1 MTTSATGAGRMTE
14 LPASPW
20 DEQLLA
26 HFEEHVGDEL
36 TLIEEYLGFRDR
48 GPEYVRY
55 LIDLILSDESRH
67 HQTFKELFNH
77 VRSGV
82 DYRDYGPQVPYVLSS
97 ADERDALIEAT
108 DRFLAFERADEK
120 SLRQLQ
126 KELRPVRDTTLF
138 SLLVE
143 LMEFDT
149 KKHIAILEFIR
160 RTAEHR
166 PY

>member
-1 MTTSATGAGRMTE
+1 MTTSATGSRRLTE

-20 DEQLLA
+20 DEELLA

-36 TLIEEYLGFRDR
+36 NLIEEYLGIRDR

-55 LIDLILSDESRH
+55 LIDLILDDESRH
-67 HQTFKELFNH
+67 HQTFKELVNH

-82 DYRDYGPQVPYVLSS
+82 DYRDYGPQVPYLQGS
-97 ADERDALIEAT
+97 AEQRRALLEAT

-120 SLRQLQ
+120 SLRRLQ

-143 LMEFDT
+143 LMELDT

-160 RTAEHR
+160 RSADQ
-166 PY
+166 PW

>member
-1 MTTSATGAGRMTE
+1 MTTSATGSRRLTE

-55 LIDLILSDESRH
+55 LIDLILDDESRH
-67 HQTFKELFNH
+67 HQTFKELVNH

-82 DYRDYGPQVPYVLSS
+82 DFRDYGPQVPYVQGS
-97 ADERDALIEAT
+97 ADQRQALLEAT
-108 DRFLAFERADEK
+108 ERFLAFERADEK
-120 SLRQLQ
+120 SLRRLQ

-143 LMEFDT
+143 LMELDT
-149 KKHIAILEFIR
+149 QKHIAVLEFIR
-160 RTAEHR
+160 RSAHQ
-166 PY
+166 PW

>member
-1 MTTSATGAGRMTE
+1 MTTSATGAPRLTE

-26 HFEEHVGDEL
+26 HFDEHVSDEL
-36 TLIEEYLGFRDR
+36 SLIEEYLGFRDR

-55 LIDLILSDESRH
+55 LIDLILGDEARH
-67 HQTFKELFNH
+67 HQTFKELVNH

-82 DYRDYGPQVPYVLSS
+82 DFVDYGPQVPYVQKSS
-97 ADERDALIEAT
+97 DDREALVEAT
-108 DRFLAFERADEK
+108 NRFLAFEREDEK
-120 SLRQLQ
+120 SLHRLQ
-126 KELRPVRDTTLF
+126 KELRPLRDTTLF

-143 LMEFDT
+143 LMELDT

-160 RTAEHR
+160 RTADHKAW
-166 PY
+166 

>member
-1 MTTSATGAGRMTE
+1 MTSSATESRRMTE

-20 DEQLLA
+20 DEELLA
-26 HFEEHVGDEL
+26 HFDDHVGNEL

-55 LIDLILSDESRH
+55 LVDFILDDESRH
-67 HQTFKELFNH
+67 HKTFSELVNH
-77 VRSGV
+77 VRAGV
-82 DYRDYGPQVPYVLSS
+82 DFRDYGPQVPYVQPASE
-97 ADERDALIEAT
+97 DREALLEAT
-108 DRFLAFERADEK
+108 KRFLALEREDQI
-120 SLRQLQ
+120 SLHRLQ

-143 LMEFDT
+143 LMELDT
-149 KKHIAILEFIR
+149 KKHIAILEFIH

-166 PY
+166 PW